1 MILIDANNWRW
12 WRYFQLEKILHFL
25 SSLLNNY
32 HHILSAVSSI
42 PSYSCYLFFLTSPQ
56 IVILRVSGLCKNP
69 IFMMSSCFPCRSA
82 TRSKKWSECM
92 YTKVEEKNIYG
103 INPISRLGTKK
114 KDKHAIDGP
123 QVWAK
128 SCWWYF
134 GLKFNCSR
142 SSSVNFS
149 RNYSTLLLAESNNF
163 VTIWCND
170 NKRVIHLL

>member
-42 PSYSCYLFFLTSPQ
+42 PSYSCYLSFLTSPQ

-82 TRSKKWSECM
+82 TRSKKMVWVHVYKSRR
-92 YTKVEEKNIYG
+92 EKHIWHKSHQ
-103 INPISRLGTKK
+103 PPRHKK

-149 RNYSTLLLAESNNF
+149 LNYSTLLLAESNNF

>member
-1 MILIDANNWRW
+1 MMTVFSIRKNPP
-12 WRYFQLEKILHFL
+12 FPFKSPQQLLPYSF
-25 SSLLNNY
+25 
-32 HHILSAVSSI
+32 SSI
-42 PSYSCYLFFLTSPQ
+42 INSVLQLLPFFLLTSPQ
-56 IVILRVSGLCKNP
+56 IEILRVSGLCKNP

-149 RNYSTLLLAESNNF
+149 LNYSTLLLAESNNF

>member
-82 TRSKKWSECM
+82 TRSKKMVWVHVYKSRR
-92 YTKVEEKNIYG
+92 EKHIWHKSHQ
-103 INPISRLGTKK
+103 PPRHKK
-114 KDKHAIDGP
+114 KT
-123 QVWAK
+123 
-128 SCWWYF
+128 
-134 GLKFNCSR
+134 
-142 SSSVNFS
+142 
-149 RNYSTLLLAESNNF
+149 STLLTVLRFELNHVGDISDWNLTVLVAP
-163 VTIWCND
+163 V
-170 NKRVIHLL
+170 